1 MPLSLPDI
9 VSEKVNVD
17 FVEEKSKVL
26 EKQPLILKNL
36 PRHLIKFS
44 GDVLSEILKNSF
56 DIVVCKSQDIP
67 GVIESYEKG
76 LRSSISC
83 SVSHGFK
90 VESLEKLGFQRV
102 RRVWQKGEYS
112 FLGDVLIFWPF
123 NFSNP
128 VRISFFDNVVE
139 NIAVINRNTFQKI
152 KSLKNIDII
161 LFENVEIFTFNPGF
175 KKLPYPFIFV
185 EDEYLQIDYGYSFF
199 DFGFRNI
206 PGLDYYLN
214 NKSVLLRIV
223 DDYVSKGYQIICSS
237 NEAKGV
243 KNIFRKK
250 DFVLVPS
257 FLEKGFVNAE
267 FKILVLSDYELFGKV
282 DLGEGD
288 WLKQILP
295 GDFVVHED
303 HGIGVFEKVAEEKDD
318 TYIEI
323 HYANKDKLLVPLSQ
337 NQKVTKYLGGRGR
350 VPTLTTLNS
359 GSWRRVKKKVKV
371 DVQELAKELLQIYAM
386 REILKFK
393 VPKSKQDFKKD
404 FENFVK
410 DFEFKDTHDQTL
422 VTQEIFDDISS
433 GKLMDRLLIGD
444 VGFGKTELA
453 MRAAFLSVR
462 MGMQVAVL
470 APTTILVEQH
480 GAVFRERFAK
490 YNVRVE
496 NLSRFLN
503 SGEKKQK
510 LEKLENGDI
519 DILIGTHSLLY
530 ESVKFKNLGL
540 IVIDEEQ
547 KFGVRQKEKLKQK
560 RLQSHVLSMSATPI
574 PRSLGMSLSGI
585 RDIST
590 LFSPPEG
597 RKSILNRFGS
607 FDWDVVKKA
616 IDFEVKRK
624 GQVYFLHNRVFDIS
638 FVQKKLNE
646 LFPLLNI
653 AILHGKMN
661 GDDISR
667 VMNAFCNGKVDILIC
682 TTIIENGLDI
692 PNVNTLIVDDA
703 SKFGL
708 SQLYQIRGRIGRSN
722 VQAYAYFLY
731 KSMKGN
737 TELRLDALMEAQ
749 DLGSGFLLAN
759 RDLEI
764 RGVGDLLGK
773 AQSGNINSI
782 GYGLFMKYL
791 GEAVERLK

>member
-1 MPLSLPDI
+1 MPFTLADV

-17 FVEEKSKVL
+17 FVKKKFKVL
-26 EKQPLILKNL
+26 ERQPLVLKNI
-36 PRHLIKFS
+36 PRHLIRVV
-44 GDVLSEILKNSF
+44 GDVLSKLSENSF
-56 DIVVCKSQDIP
+56 DIVACKGDNLTY
-67 GVIESYEKG
+67 VIKSYAKG
-76 LRSSISC
+76 EVNSISC
-83 SVSHGFK
+83 CESEEFK
-90 VESLEKLGFQRV
+90 VENLDKAGFERV

-128 VRISFFDNVVE
+128 VRVSFLENVVE
-139 NIAVINRNTFQKI
+139 NIDVVDKNSFQKI
-152 KSLKNIDII
+152 ESLKNFDIV
-161 LFENVEIFTFNPGF
+161 LFEDIEILTFNPGL
-175 KKLPYPFIFV
+175 KKAPFPLVFL
-185 EDEYLQIDYGYSFF
+185 EDENLQIDYGYSSF
-199 DFGFRNI
+199 DPGFRNI
-206 PGLDYYLN
+206 PSLDYYLN
-214 NKSVLLRIV
+214 NKDVLLRVI
-223 DDYVSKGYQIICSS
+223 DDYISKGYQIICSS
-237 NEAKGV
+237 REVKGV
-243 KNIFRKK
+243 KNIFGKK
-250 DFVLVPS
+250 KYVLIPN
-257 FLEKGFVNAE
+257 FLEKGFVNKE
-267 FKILVLSDYELFGKV
+267 LKILVLSDYELFGKV
-282 DLGEGD
+282 DLGQGD

-303 HGIGVFEKVAEEKDD
+303 HGIGIFERVVEEKDN

-323 HYANKDKLLVPLSQ
+323 RYANKDKLLVPLSQ

-350 VPTLTTLNS
+350 VPTLTTLHS
-359 GSWRRVKKKVKV
+359 GSWKRAKKKVKV
-371 DVQELAKELLQIYAM
+371 DAQALAKELLQIYAM
-386 REILKFK
+386 REVLSFEVPGKKQILE
-393 VPKSKQDFKKD
+393 KD

-410 DFEFKDTHDQTL
+410 DFEFKDTHDQSL

-453 MRAAFLSVR
+453 MRAAFLSVK

-480 GAVFRERFAK
+480 GAVFRERFEK
-490 YNVRVE
+490 YGIKVE
-496 NLSRFLN
+496 NLSRFL
-503 SGEKKQK
+503 STSEKKEKLKK
-510 LEKLENGDI
+510 LEDGKI
-519 DILIGTHSLLY
+519 DIIIGTHSLLH

-597 RKSILNRFGS
+597 RKAILNRFGS
-607 FDWDVVKKA
+607 FDWDIVKKA

-624 GQVYFLHNRVFDIS
+624 GQVYFLHNKVFDIS

-646 LFPLLNI
+646 IFPLLNI
-653 AILHGKMN
+653 AVLHGQMH

-667 VMNAFCNGKVDILIC
+667 VMNAFCNGKVDVLIC

-692 PNVNTLIVDDA
+692 PNVNTLIVDD
-703 SKFGL
+703 SSRFGL

-722 VQAYAYFLY
+722 AQAYAYFLY

-773 AQSGNINSI
+773 AQSGNINSV

-791 GEAVERLK
+791 AEAVERLK